1 MQQNPINREDE
12 SADSQTTLYQRVGGI
27 PYFKDLVERFYRSVE
42 ADTVLRTMYPDDLEP
57 GKNNLAMF
65 LVQLWGGPPYY
76 SRDRGHPRLRMRH
89 MPFAIGQA
97 ERDAWFRYMREA
109 VLSTEASEGD
119 AELLL
124 DYFDKAA
131 TFMINRE

>member
-1 MQQNPINREDE
+1 MQQSPTGPEAQGTE
-12 SADSQTTLYQRVGGI
+12 PQSTLYQRVGGI
-27 PYFKDLVERFYRSVE
+27 PYFKDLVERFYRFVE
-42 ADTVLRTMYPDDLEP
+42 VDAKLRPIYPEDLEP
-57 GKNNLAMF
+57 GKDNLAMF

-97 ERDAWFRYMREA
+97 ERDAWFQHMREA
-109 VLSTEASEGD
+109 VLSTD
-119 AELLL
+119 AAEYDVALLL

>member
-1 MQQNPINREDE
+1 MQQRPTNREDE
-12 SADSQTTLYQRVGGI
+12 GPESQTTLYQRVGGI
-27 PYFKDLVERFYRSVE
+27 PYFKDLVDRFYGYVG
-42 ADTVLRTMYPDDLEP
+42 ADAALRPMYPDDLEP

-97 ERDAWFRYMREA
+97 ERDAWCRYMREA
-109 VLSTEASEGD
+109 VLSTDVSEGD
-119 AELLL
+119 ADLLL